1 MSKSAKISL
10 IGLANWNSNLFNEF
24 NWPAAFSPIEDDED
38 FEPLDKDA
46 FLDELFARTAELELL
61 YPDPDIMERMLA
73 SWSKIRVPVW
83 NHMWDT
89 TQYTYNP
96 IENYD
101 RTESGTD
108 TDTNSGTDSYE
119 NTLTRSGADTVTDT
133 PDMAHYEAAYD
144 SAASG
149 DNDGLVKSTKDAGE
163 NVSETAYDS
172 SDTTE
177 GSTTHGHKIRRDHNL
192 HVHGNIGTVT
202 AQEMIRQEREIA
214 QFNLYELMIQDFKD
228 RFCILVY

>member
-1 MSKSAKISL
+1 MSRAAKISL
-10 IGLANWNSNLFNEF
+10 IGLATWNSDLFKEF
-24 NWPAAFSPIEDDED
+24 NWPAAFSPIEDDEN

-83 NHMWDT
+83 DHMWQT

-101 RTESGTD
+101 RTEQGTD
-108 TDTNSGTDSYE
+108 TDTHSGTDSYE
-119 NTLTRSGADTVTDT
+119 DTLTRSGADTVTDT
-133 PDMAHYEAAYD
+133 PDMAHYESAYD
-144 SAASG
+144 SVASG

-177 GSTTHGHKIRRDHNL
+177 GSTTHGHMITRGHNL

>member
-1 MSKSAKISL
+1 MSRAAKISL
-10 IGLANWNSNLFNEF
+10 IGLATWNGDLFKEF
-24 NWPAAFSPIEDDED
+24 NWPAAFSPIEDDEE

-61 YPDPDIMERMLA
+61 YPDPAIMERMLA

-83 NHMWDT
+83 DHMWQT

-101 RTESGTD
+101 RTEQGTD
-108 TDTNSGTDSYE
+108 TDTHSGTDSYG
-119 NTLTRSGADTVTDT
+119 NSLTRAGTDTVTDT

-144 SAASG
+144 SAAAG
-149 DNDGLVKSTKDAGE
+149 DDDGLVKSTKDTGE

-177 GSTTHGHKIRRDHNL
+177 GSTTFGHKITRGHNL

-214 QFNLYELMIQDFKD
+214 QFNLYEMMIQDFKD